1 MTYYASA
8 ARAAVVGLALAA
20 GVAAPAAAQK
30 VLNAAMGAADLGS
43 LDPHRTASTQDK
55 AIIGWMFN
63 GLVRFKP
70 GSLNPAEI
78 EADIAERWESSADKK
93 TWKFFLRKGV
103 KFHGNYGELT
113 AEDVVFSIQRAAD
126 PKTSAFSSDFR
137 AIESVTAI
145 DPYTVEVKFKENVP
159 SPLGIF
165 TNFQGGNIVSK
176 KAVEALGDEFRS
188 KAVGTGPFAYSEYQR
203 NQAVTLVGHAEYFR
217 GKPKLDKV
225 VYRYIPSDASRD
237 LAYTNGEVDL
247 IYGRADQRWVERMK
261 SQPKTVLQIFGPGEL
276 GHLHLNMTKKPLDD
290 VRVRQ
295 AVAHAIDRDQLV
307 KFRGASVFRAAV
319 SVVPEGYLGT
329 DENAPLQKHDLAKAK
344 ALLAEA
350 GYKDGVTIK
359 SIQTS
364 QPSMLTVME
373 VVQAQLKRAGINL
386 VFDVVDHPTFHAQI
400 RKDLSELTYYSSAR
414 FPVADQHLTQYFHSR
429 SIVGTPTAVTN
440 FSHCNV
446 ADAEIDAARVE
457 TDPAKQLELW
467 KTAQRKVI
475 DAVCAVALVANTQVW
490 AHRDTFDLGYELKG
504 SLSLGP
510 MLTENSTF
518 K

>member
-1 MTYYASA
+1 MTTIRTA
-8 ARAAVVGLALAA
+8 ARAAVLGLGVALAA
-20 GVAAPAAAQK
+20 MAPAAAQK
-30 VLNAAMGAADLGS
+30 TLNVAMGAADLGS

-70 GSLNPAEI
+70 GSLNPADLEP
-78 EADIAERWESSADKK
+78 DLAERWESSADKL

-103 KFHGNYGELT
+103 KFHGDYGEMT
-113 AEDVVFSIQRAAD
+113 ADDVVFSIKRAAN
-126 PKTSAFSSDFR
+126 PKSSAFSSDFQ
-137 AIESVTAI
+137 AIESVTAL
-145 DPYTVEVKFKENVP
+145 DPLTVEVKFKTNVP
-159 SPLGIF
+159 SVLGIF
-165 TNFQGGNIVSK
+165 SNFQGGNIVSK
-176 KAVEALGDEFRS
+176 KAVEALGDDFRA
-188 KAVGTGPFAYSEYQR
+188 KAVGTGPFAYSDYQR
-203 NQAVTLVGHAEYFR
+203 NQAVTLVAHKDYFR
-217 GKPKLDKV
+217 GAPKLDKV

-237 LAYTNGEVDL
+237 LAYTNGEVDM
-247 IYGRADQRWVERMK
+247 IYGRADQRWLERMK
-261 SQPKTVLQIFGPGEL
+261 SQPKTVMQVFGPGEL
-276 GHLHLNMTKKPLDD
+276 GHLHMNTTKKPLDD
-290 VRVRQ
+290 LRVRQ
-295 AVAHAIDRDQLV
+295 AIAHAIDRDQLV

-329 DENAPLQKHDLAKAK
+329 DEKAPILKHDLAKAK

-350 GYKDGVTIK
+350 GHKDGITVK
-359 SIQTS
+359 AIQTS

-373 VVQAQLKRAGINL
+373 VVQAQLKKAGINL
-386 VFDVVDHPTFHAQI
+386 VFEVVDHPTFHAQI
-400 RKDLSELTYYSSAR
+400 RKDLSDVVYYSSAR
-414 FPVADQHLTQYFHSR
+414 FPIADQHLTQYFHSR

-440 FSHCNV
+440 FSHCAV

-457 TDPAKQLELW
+457 TDPAKQIELW

-475 DAVCAVALVANTQVW
+475 DASCAVPLVANTQVW
-490 AHRDTFDLGYELKG
+490 AHRDNFDLGYELKG

>member
-1 MTYYASA
+1 MPAVSA
-8 ARAAVVGLALAA
+8 
-20 GVAAPAAAQK
+20 
-30 VLNAAMGAADLGS
+30 
-43 LDPHRTASTQDK
+43 
-55 AIIGWMFN
+55 
-63 GLVRFKP
+63 
-70 GSLNPAEI
+70 
-78 EADIAERWESSADKK
+78 
-93 TWKFFLRKGV
+93 
-103 KFHGNYGELT
+103 
-113 AEDVVFSIQRAAD
+113 
-126 PKTSAFSSDFR
+126 
-137 AIESVTAI
+137 
-145 DPYTVEVKFKENVP
+145 
-159 SPLGIF
+159 
-165 TNFQGGNIVSK
+165 
-176 KAVEALGDEFRS
+176 
-188 KAVGTGPFAYSEYQR
+188 
-203 NQAVTLVGHAEYFR
+203 
-217 GKPKLDKV
+217 
-225 VYRYIPSDASRD
+225 IPS
-237 LAYTNGEVDL
+237 
-247 IYGRADQRWVERMK
+247 
-261 SQPKTVLQIFGPGEL
+261 
-276 GHLHLNMTKKPLDD
+276 
-290 VRVRQ
+290 
-295 AVAHAIDRDQLV
+295 
-307 KFRGASVFRAAV
+307 
-319 SVVPEGYLGT
+319 GYLGT

-359 SIQTS
+359 SIQTT
-364 QPSMLTVME
+364 QPSKLTVME